1 MAADR
6 HREFSKFG
14 IHLAWPI

>member
-14 IHLAWPI
+14 IHLAGPI